1 MTRRAKS
8 SASFPEPEGG
18 SDAILMRPGRLRA
31 ALGLSGALMEL
42 MLIGWAE
49 LDLPGGVR
57 AFRSEDIKRLRSD
70 T

>member
-1 MTRRAKS
+1 
-8 SASFPEPEGG
+8 
-18 SDAILMRPGRLRA
+18 
-31 ALGLSGALMEL
+31 MEL
-42 MLIGWAE
+42 MPPVGWAE